1 MKLFKKILKWT
12 GITILT
18 IVVIFVIIVFS
29 LQNKKFDAPFPN
41 LHATKDSA
49 IIARG
54 KYLAFGP
61 AHCSGCHTPTE
72 DHEKINMGEELPL
85 KGGLN
90 FDLPIGTLYSKNIT
104 PDDET
109 GIGKLPDSVIARS
122 LRYGVARDGRAL
134 FDFMPFH
141 NLSDEDLVA
150 VLSFLRSQAPVKNK
164 VTDNQLNFIG
174 KAVKAFLIKPVGP
187 DGEVVKTITPDDET
201 GIGKLP
207 DSVIARSLRYGV
219 ARDGRALFDFMPFH
233 NLSDEDLVAVLSF
246 LRSQTPVKNKV
257 TDNQLNFIGKAVKA
271 FLIKPVGP
279 DGEVVKTIT
288 PDTTATYGKYLSHY
302 VTNCRGCHTNRS
314 LMTGEYTGP
323 FFAGGL
329 KLEADDGSYCI
340 TPNLTPDKETGKITG
355 WTEQQFIDR
364 FRLKKII
371 AKSDMPWDQFRKMS
385 DNDLKAIYQ
394 YLVSLEPIK
403 NATGPTYVAAA
414 STKK

>member
-1 MKLFKKILKWT
+1 MKLLKKILKWT

-18 IVVIFVIIVFS
+18 IVVIFVTLVFS

-41 LHATKDSA
+41 LHATNDSA
-49 IIARG
+49 TIARG
-54 KYLAFGP
+54 KYLAYGP
-61 AHCSGCHTPTE
+61 AHCSGCHTPAE
-72 DHEKINMGEELPL
+72 DHERINMGEELPL

-164 VTDNQLNFIG
+164 VIDNQM
-174 KAVKAFLIKPVGP
+174 
-187 DGEVVKTITPDDET
+187 T
-201 GIGKLP
+201 
-207 DSVIARSLRYGV
+207 
-219 ARDGRALFDFMPFH
+219 
-233 NLSDEDLVAVLSF
+233 
-246 LRSQTPVKNKV
+246 
-257 TDNQLNFIGKAVKA
+257 FIGKAVKA

-288 PDTTATYGKYLSHY
+288 PDTTAAYGKYLATY

-329 KLEADDGSYCI
+329 KFESSTEKGAYCV
-340 TPNLTPDKETGKITG
+340 TPNLTPDKETGKMTG
-355 WTEQQFIDR
+355 WTQQQFIDR
-364 FRLKKII
+364 FRLNKII
-371 AKSDMPWDQFRKMS
+371 AASDMPWDQFRKMS

-394 YLVSLEPIK
+394 YLISLEPVK

>member
-1 MKLFKKILKWT
+1 MKLLKKILKWT
-12 GITILT
+12 VITILS
-18 IVVIFVIIVFS
+18 IVIIFTIIVFS
-29 LQNKKFDAPFPN
+29 LQNKKFDASFPN
-41 LHATKDSA
+41 LHATNDSA
-49 IIARG
+49 TIARG
-54 KYLAFGP
+54 KYLAYGP

-164 VTDNQLNFIG
+164 VKDNELNFIG

-187 DGEVVKTITPDDET
+187 DGD
-201 GIGKLP
+201 
-207 DSVIARSLRYGV
+207 V
-219 ARDGRALFDFMPFH
+219 A
-233 NLSDEDLVAVLSF
+233 
-246 LRSQTPVKNKV
+246 
-257 TDNQLNFIGKAVKA
+257 
-271 FLIKPVGP
+271 
-279 DGEVVKTIT
+279 KTIT
-288 PDTTATYGKYLSHY
+288 PDTTAAYGKYLTHY

-329 KLEADDGSYCI
+329 KFEATDGSYCV
-340 TPNLTPDKETGKITG
+340 TPNLTPDKETGKMTG
-355 WTEQQFIDR
+355 WTQQQFIDR

-371 AKSDMPWDQFRKMS
+371 AASDMPWDQFRKMS

-394 YLVSLEPIK
+394 YLISLEPIK
-403 NATGPTYVAAA
+403 NVTGPTYVAAA

>member
-12 GITILT
+12 GITILSL
-18 IVVIFVIIVFS
+18 VVFFVIIVFS
-29 LQNKKFDAPFPN
+29 LKNKKFDDLFPN
-41 LHATKDSA
+41 LQATKDSA
-49 IIARG
+49 TIERG

-72 DHEKINMGEELPL
+72 DHEKINIGEELPL

-164 VTDNQLNFIG
+164 VKDNELNFIG

-187 DGEVVKTITPDDET
+187 DGD
-201 GIGKLP
+201 
-207 DSVIARSLRYGV
+207 V
-219 ARDGRALFDFMPFH
+219 A
-233 NLSDEDLVAVLSF
+233 
-246 LRSQTPVKNKV
+246 
-257 TDNQLNFIGKAVKA
+257 
-271 FLIKPVGP
+271 
-279 DGEVVKTIT
+279 KTIT
-288 PDTTATYGKYLSHY
+288 PDTTAAYGKYLTHY

-329 KLEADDGSYCI
+329 KFEATDGSYCV
-340 TPNLTPDKETGKITG
+340 TPNLTPDKETGKMTA
-355 WTEQQFIDR
+355 WTQQQFIDR

-371 AKSDMPWDQFRKMS
+371 AASDMPWDQFRKMS

-394 YLVSLEPIK
+394 YLISLEPIK
-403 NATGPTYVAAA
+403 NVTGPTYVAAA

>member
-1 MKLFKKILKWT
+1 MKLLKKIFKWT
-12 GITILT
+12 AITILSLV
-18 IVVIFVIIVFS
+18 IIFVIIVFS
-29 LQNKKFDAPFPN
+29 LQNKKFDASFPN
-41 LHATKDSA
+41 LHATNDSA
-49 IIARG
+49 TIARG

-164 VTDNQLNFIG
+164 VKDNELNFIG

-187 DGEVVKTITPDDET
+187 DGD
-201 GIGKLP
+201 
-207 DSVIARSLRYGV
+207 V
-219 ARDGRALFDFMPFH
+219 A
-233 NLSDEDLVAVLSF
+233 
-246 LRSQTPVKNKV
+246 
-257 TDNQLNFIGKAVKA
+257 
-271 FLIKPVGP
+271 
-279 DGEVVKTIT
+279 KTIT
-288 PDTTATYGKYLSHY
+288 PDTTAAYGKYLSHY

-340 TPNLTPDKETGKITG
+340 TPNLTPDKETGKMTG
-355 WTEQQFIDR
+355 WTQQQFIDR
-364 FRLKKII
+364 FRLKKTI
-371 AKSDMPWDQFRKMS
+371 AASDMPWDQFRKMS

>member
-1 MKLFKKILKWT
+1 
-12 GITILT
+12 
-18 IVVIFVIIVFS
+18 
-29 LQNKKFDAPFPN
+29 
-41 LHATKDSA
+41 
-49 IIARG
+49 
-54 KYLAFGP
+54 
-61 AHCSGCHTPTE
+61 
-72 DHEKINMGEELPL
+72 MGEELPL

-164 VTDNQLNFIG
+164 VKDNELKFLG

-187 DGEVVKTITPDDET
+187 DGEVE
-201 GIGKLP
+201 
-207 DSVIARSLRYGV
+207 
-219 ARDGRALFDFMPFH
+219 
-233 NLSDEDLVAVLSF
+233 
-246 LRSQTPVKNKV
+246 
-257 TDNQLNFIGKAVKA
+257 
-271 FLIKPVGP
+271 
-279 DGEVVKTIT
+279 KTIT
-288 PDTTATYGKYLSHY
+288 PDTTAAYGKYLTHY

-329 KLEADDGSYCI
+329 KLEAADGSYCV
-340 TPNLTPDKETGKITG
+340 TPNLTPDKETGKLTG
-355 WTEQQFIDR
+355 WTQQQFIDR

>member
-1 MKLFKKILKWT
+1 MKLLKKILKWT
-12 GITILT
+12 AFSILS
-18 IVVIFVIIVFS
+18 VVIIFVIIVFS

-49 IIARG
+49 IIERG
-54 KYLAFGP
+54 RYLAYGP
-61 AHCSGCHTPTE
+61 AHCSGCHTPAAE
-72 DHEKINMGEELPL
+72 QQKVMNGDELPF
-85 KGGLN
+85 KGGLE
-90 FDLPIGTLYSKNIT
+90 FVLPIGTLYSKNIT

-109 GIGKLPDSVIARS
+109 GIGKVADSVLARS

-141 NLSDEDLVA
+141 NLSDEDLIA
-150 VLSFLRSQAPVKNK
+150 VLSFLRAQPPVKNE
-164 VTDNQLNFIG
+164 VPDNKLNFMG

-187 DGEVVKTITPDDET
+187 DGEVSKTVK
-201 GIGKLP
+201 
-207 DSVIARSLRYGV
+207 
-219 ARDGRALFDFMPFH
+219 
-233 NLSDEDLVAVLSF
+233 
-246 LRSQTPVKNKV
+246 Q
-257 TDNQLNFIGKAVKA
+257 
-271 FLIKPVGP
+271 
-279 DGEVVKTIT
+279 
-288 PDTTATYGKYLSHY
+288 DTTAEYGKYLATY

-329 KLEADDGSYCI
+329 KFESSTEKGAYCV

-355 WTEQQFIDR
+355 WTQQQFIDR

-371 AKSDMPWDQFRKMS
+371 AASDMPWDQFRKMS

-394 YLVSLEPIK
+394 YLISLEPVK
-403 NATGPTYVAAA
+403 NATGPTYVAGA